1 MGLHLQYFNT
11 KLGGMNESLLN
22 IMKRRLNDHRGQW
35 REVCEL
41 AGVGYDWMSRTM
53 QGTIQDP
60 GVLRVERVLSALDKI
75 ESKSRD
81 QDRAA

>member
-1 MGLHLQYFNT
+1 
-11 KLGGMNESLLN
+11 MNESLLN